1 MTSWESSLREI
12 LMADADVLAAVSTR
26 IGPEVPQ
33 TPTFPCVVISSP
45 GTTQDGVVDFTNTVA
60 QVTVWDTDF
69 TRCQETALTIR
80 YALQRYKGR
89 VLGIRFEGITF
100 VNEVSIKDPETRR
113 WTRPA
118 DYRLYYWEE
127 E

>member
-1 MTSWESSLREI
+1 
-12 LMADADVLAAVSTR
+12 MADADVSAAVGAR

-33 TPTFPCVVISSP
+33 APTFPYVTIGEVATS
-45 GTTQDGVVDFTNTVA
+45 QDGVVDFNNSVA

-69 TRCQETALTIR
+69 TRCQEVALTIR
-80 YALQRYKGR
+80 YALQRYRGR

-100 VNEVSIKDPETRR
+100 VNGMSIKDPETGR

-118 DYRLYYWEE
+118 DYRLNYWEE